1 MTEKTTHVMSAGR
14 TIRANTDSLLFDSLP
29 FMSLCPKCKD
39 VRSQLGYSLR
49 ALLRLLNGNHPVEA
63 YCVICNEYWP
73 ISPQERVRLGEHLC
87 G

>member
-1 MTEKTTHVMSAGR
+1 MIEKITHLVSAGR
-14 TIRANTDSLLFDSLP
+14 TMRTNTDSLLFDSVP

-49 ALLRLLNGNHPVEA
+49 ALFRLLKGNHPVEA

-73 ISPQERVRLGEHLC
+73 ISAQERVRLAERL
-87 G
+87 